1 MSIRILVALAS
12 FLIVAPTP
20 ARADD
25 ACLEGASYL
34 TDQRAIDGLRADI
47 ESDCP
52 CASYTG
58 APGSDR
64 KAYQKCAKGVLKAE
78 LVAAELRIKCKGY
91 ANQINKG
98 AVCGADNLVTC
109 GLFDED
115 ARKPI
120 TCKAK
125 KPGACVGKLGAV
137 ASACGDET
145 HCRDVIDWTAA
156 TCFDTRE
163 NGPFVAGARV
173 ITFTKPSEVDP
184 EQMRSLTTTIWYP
197 APPGSAPING
207 PYAAVVDAPLD
218 ASDGPYPLV
227 MFSHGSCGY
236 PQQSL
241 FLTAFLATHGF
252 IVVAPPHPGNTLAEF
267 PSCGTLAAQA
277 ASLTERPKDIIFVI
291 DEMLAL
297 DQDSGSPF
305 FGAIDEDRIAMT
317 GHSFGG
323 LTTFLVARDDPRIKV
338 AVPMAPATP
347 PGSSLTVP
355 SLLMLGQ
362 IDSLVNNDVARAAY
376 DASASPKYKVEI
388 KHAGHYAFSNACPA
402 GRPECMP
409 PTTLTQP
416 EAQALVRR
424 WVLPFLK
431 VHLVGDTALAPLLA
445 SPAPPSVDLERVP

>member
-1 MSIRILVALAS
+1 MSIRILLVLAAL
-12 FLIVAPTP
+12 LIVTA

-34 TDQRAIDGLRADI
+34 TDRRAIDAVRADI
-47 ESDCP
+47 ESTCP

-58 APGSDR
+58 APGNDR
-64 KAYQKCAKGVLKAE
+64 KAYQKCAKGVLKTA
-78 LVAAELRIKCKGY
+78 LTAAELRSKCKGY
-91 ANQINKG
+91 ANKINKG
-98 AVCGADNLVTC
+98 AVCGADDLVTC
-109 GLFDED
+109 GFFDED
-115 ARKPI
+115 AKKPF

-125 KPGACVGKLGAV
+125 KPSACVGQGGKV
-137 ASACGDET
+137 ASACADET
-145 HCRDVIDWTAA
+145 HCRDVIDWAA
-156 TCFDTRE
+156 STCLDTRD

-173 ITFTKPSEVDP
+173 IAFTKQSEVDP
-184 EQMRSLTTTIWYP
+184 EQERVLTTTIWYP
-197 APPGSAPING
+197 APPGSAPITG
-207 PYAAVVDAPLD
+207 QYAAVVDAPLD
-218 ASDGPYPLV
+218 GSGGPYPLV

-236 PQQSL
+236 PLQST

-252 IVVAPPHPGNTLAEF
+252 IVVAPPHPGNTIGEF
-267 PSCGTLAAQA
+267 PTCGTIGAQA
-277 ASLTERPKDIIFVI
+277 PSVIERPKDIRFVI

-323 LTTFLVARDDPRIKV
+323 LTTFLVAGEDARIKV

-347 PGSSLTVP
+347 QNGSFTIP
-355 SLLMLGQ
+355 LLLVLGQ
-362 IDSLVNNDVARAAY
+362 IDSVVNNNTARGAY
-376 DASASPKYKVEI
+376 DASASPRYKVEI
-388 KHAGHYAFSNACPA
+388 KHAGHYAFSNGCFP
-402 GRPECMP
+402 GPDCNP

-431 VHLVGDTALAPLLA
+431 VHLAGDTTFAPLLA
-445 SPAPPSVDLERVP
+445 SPPPPSVDLAVMP

>member
-1 MSIRILVALAS
+1 V
-12 FLIVAPTP
+12 V
-20 ARADD
+20 
-25 ACLEGASYL
+25 
-34 TDQRAIDGLRADI
+34 
-47 ESDCP
+47 
-52 CASYTG
+52 
-58 APGSDR
+58 
-64 KAYQKCAKGVLKAE
+64 KAA

-98 AVCGADNLVTC
+98 AVCGADNLETC
-109 GLFDED
+109 GYFDGD
-115 ARKPI
+115 AKKPI

-125 KPGACVGKLGAV
+125 KLGACVDKRGAV
-137 ASACGDET
+137 ASACDDET
-145 HCRDVIDWTAA
+145 HCRDVIDWTAS
-156 TCFDTRE
+156 TCFDTRR
-163 NGPFVAGARV
+163 NGPFAPGVRN

-184 EQMRSLTTTIWYP
+184 QQMRALNTSIWYP

-207 PYAAVVDAPLD
+207 QYAAVVDAPLD
-218 ASDGPYPLV
+218 GSDGPYPLV

-252 IVVAPPHPGNTLAEF
+252 IVVAPPHPGNTIGEF
-267 PSCGTLAAQA
+267 PTCGTQSVQA
-277 ASLTERPKDIIFVI
+277 ASLVERPKDISFVI
-291 DEMLAL
+291 DQMLAL

-323 LTTFLVARDDPRIKV
+323 LTTFLVARDDARIKV

-347 PGSSLTVP
+347 PNASFTLP

-362 IDSLVNNDVARAAY
+362 IDSVVNLPAARAAY

-388 KHAGHYAFSNACPA
+388 KHAGHYAFSGGCFP
-402 GRPECMP
+402 GPDCSP
-409 PTTLTQP
+409 PSTLTQP

-431 VHLVGDTALAPLLA
+431 VYLVGDTSLAPLLA
-445 SPAPPSVDLERVP
+445 SPAPPSVDLTSAP